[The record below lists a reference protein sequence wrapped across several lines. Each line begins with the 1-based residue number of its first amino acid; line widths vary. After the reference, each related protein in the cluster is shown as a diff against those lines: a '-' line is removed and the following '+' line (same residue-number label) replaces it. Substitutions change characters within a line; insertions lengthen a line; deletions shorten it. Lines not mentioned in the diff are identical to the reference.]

1 MVGSY
6 IDFGIKTT
14 NRDLDVTDLNETL
27 KAVKSHK
34 PEAIIHLAA
43 ETDVEKCERDPKHA
57 YLINSIGTYNVA
69 IAAKEIG
76 AKLVY
81 VSTIGVF
88 GGDSSDAYSETSKPN
103 PQNYYGRSKYLGE
116 ILIKGMLDDYI
127 IARAGWMFGGGPL
140 KDKKIVAKII
150 KQLNLEEIKA
160 VNNISNSPTYAKDL
174 VFAVKKLIEENQI
187 GIFHLTNA
195 GKCSGYELALEIV
208 KIMGKK
214 SKVIS
219 VSSDYF
225 DSRVKRGNLISVSNS
240 GRSARHW
247 KEALKEYLEME
258 WK

>member
-1 MVGSY
+1 MNSL
-6 IDFGIKTT
+6 IKNKKFTAGKDWVWYAPNTT
-14 NRDLDVTDLNETL
+14 
-27 KAVKSHK
+27 
-34 PEAIIHLAA
+34 
-43 ETDVEKCERDPKHA
+43 
-57 YLINSIGTYNVA
+57 
-69 IAAKEIG
+69 
-76 AKLVY
+76 
-81 VSTIGVF
+81 
-88 GGDSSDAYSETSKPN
+88 DAY
-103 PQNYYGRSKYLGE
+103 GE
-116 ILIKGMLDDYI
+116 
-127 IARAGWMFGGGPL
+127 A
-140 KDKKIVAKII
+140 
-150 KQLNLEEIKA
+150 EIKA